1 MSAFGFRKAEDLPVT
16 AAVFPLSG
24 ALVFP
29 RSTLPLNIFEPRY
42 LNMVDDVLASER
54 MIGMIQPAARGIGVR
69 SPPLAHVGC
78 LARITTFS
86 EADDGRYLI
95 TLTGVC
101 RFRVVRE
108 LDVETPYRQI
118 EADFETFESD
128 LEPPIGAE
136 INRPRLSEALRRY
149 VSVNGF
155 QADWAA
161 VEEAQ
166 AEMLVH
172 ALAALC
178 PFEPE
183 EKQALLEAPTL
194 RERVETLVALLEL
207 NSTPRGAGGPDPGS
221 PLQ

>member
-1 MSAFGFRKAEDLPVT
+1 MSAFGFRKAEDLPVAT
-16 AAVFPLSG
+16 AVFPLAG
-24 ALVFP
+24 ALLFP

-42 LNMVDDVLASER
+42 LNMIDDSLASER
-54 MIGMIQPAARGIGVR
+54 LIGMIQPAVRGVGLR
-69 SPPLAHVGC
+69 TPPLALVGC
-78 LARITTFS
+78 LARITTFQ

-101 RFRVVRE
+101 RFKIVRE
-108 LDVETPYRQI
+108 LRVETPYRQI
-118 EADFETFESD
+118 EADYLPFESD
-128 LEPPIGAE
+128 LEPLIGAE
-136 INRPRLSEALRRY
+136 INRPRLLEALRRY

-155 QADWAA
+155 QADWSA

-166 AEMLVH
+166 AEVLVN

-183 EKQALLEAPTL
+183 EKQALLEAGSL
-194 RERVETLVALLEL
+194 RERVDTLVALLEL
-207 NSTPRGAGGPDPGS
+207 NSTPRGAGGPEPGS